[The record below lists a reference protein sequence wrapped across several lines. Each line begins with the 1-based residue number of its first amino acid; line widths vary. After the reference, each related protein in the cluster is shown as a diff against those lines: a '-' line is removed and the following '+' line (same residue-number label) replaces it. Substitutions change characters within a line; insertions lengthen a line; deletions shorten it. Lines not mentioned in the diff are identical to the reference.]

1 MAMYPMLQTLPDVV
15 VHFAQSD
22 LNGAHNLGMIKRA
35 GIKSR
40 CTFRN
45 SCGIFLEYNGRNL
58 C

>member
-1 MAMYPMLQTLPDVV
+1 MYPMLQTLPDVV

-35 GIKSR
+35 GINTR